1 MSLIV
6 LIGAQATGKMTVGK
20 ELEKQ
25 IDGKLLFNHQT
36 IDIFANY
43 LGYNSYTFG
52 LSDQTRKEL
61 FKAFVLNKGENTAE
75 SIIFTVLVAFNQEDD
90 IQFLKDIAAIFK
102 DAQEDVY
109 FVELVSDVKVR
120 LERNKHADRLAAK
133 PSKRDLDFSENE
145 LLTSFETHQLESK
158 ENQLKETFEPLGI
171 QCLKIDNTNL
181 SPVEVSQKI
190 KSHFQ
195 LS

>member
-1 MSLIV
+1 MALIV

-43 LGYNSYTFG
+43 LGYNKYTFG

-61 FKAFVLNKGENTAE
+61 FKAFVLNKGKNTTE
-75 SIIFTVLVAFNQEDD
+75 SIIFTVLVAFDQEDD
-90 IQFLKDIAAIFK
+90 IQFLKDSAAIFK

-109 FVELVSDVKVR
+109 FVELVSDIKVR

-145 LLTSFETHQLESK
+145 LLTSFEKHQLESE
-158 ENQLKETFEPLGI
+158 ENQLKEIFEPLGI

-181 SPVEVSQKI
+181 LPLKVSQKI
-190 KSHFQ
+190 KDYFQ